1 MATLREYARKRSFDK
16 TPEPKP
22 EVKKDTAAAQKF
34 FCVQRHDATR
44 LHYDF
49 RLEMDGVLK
58 SWAVPKG
65 PSLEPLSKHLAM
77 MVEDHPLDYGN
88 FEGNI
93 PKGEYGGGSVMLWD
107 RGTYELLGDAP
118 GPDQIKRGDLK
129 FRLHGEKVRGE
140 FALVLMKGRGKGN
153 EWLLIKK
160 KDAEAVPGWDV
171 EAHAWSVLTGRT
183 QQEIADNLP
192 AHKQPAAKQAVK
204 TSRPRSP
211 AKKTTKRSKADTED
225 EGEPG
230 GERIDVSTLQ
240 GVRRAPMPSAIT
252 PMLATLADHPP
263 EGDRWLYEVKW
274 DGVRAI
280 CFIEDGRLR
289 ILSRNGNPC
298 ERQYPELTVLP
309 QFVRAGTAILDA
321 EIAVIDEKG
330 RSSFSLIQP
339 RIAVA
344 DPNTI
349 AHLARK
355 TPVTIFVFDLLYLDG
370 YDLRA
375 VQLIDRKRAL
385 QQILS
390 TNDRIRY
397 SEHFAAKG
405 AEMLEAARQ
414 AGLEGVLAK
423 CVDSPYEG
431 RRSRN
436 WLKIKVTQQQEFVIC
451 GFTHGERSYF
461 SSLVLGLYENGKL
474 VHVGQVGTGF
484 NDKNIVDVHKR
495 LEPLITDKSPFTKR
509 PGRMLREVT
518 WVKPELVC
526 QVKFLEF
533 TPDGQ
538 LRAPVFLGLRFDKKP
553 EECVREVPVDSD
565 GRAESLPHQELIA
578 GKPNEATV
586 EIDGRALK
594 FTNLNKVLFPADGI
608 SKRDLIEYY
617 NSVSP
622 YILPHLRDRPLSL
635 KRYPNG
641 IDSDYFFQ
649 KNAEKFAD
657 WVRVEPIDSESR
669 GEPINYVI
677 ANDRATLL
685 YLANLACIDQN
696 PWMSRIGSLDN
707 PDFAL
712 IDLDPV
718 ECPFDMI
725 VEAAQL
731 VRDKL
736 QVVGLE
742 GYPKTTGGD
751 GMHVYIPLEPVY
763 TYDQVRSFAE
773 ILSHLVVNENPALFT
788 TPRAV
793 AKRKKGRVYFDY
805 MQIAQSKTIAAPYV
819 VRAFAGA
826 PVSTPLQWDEVRKGL
841 QPSDFTIRNAPERFE
856 RLGDLFKPVLTR
868 PQRLEDALERLSTVL
883 AAR

>member
-1 MATLREYARKRSFDK
+1 
-16 TPEPKP
+16 
-22 EVKKDTAAAQKF
+22 
-34 FCVQRHDATR
+34 
-44 LHYDF
+44 
-49 RLEMDGVLK
+49 
-58 SWAVPKG
+58 
-65 PSLEPLSKHLAM
+65 
-77 MVEDHPLDYGN
+77 
-88 FEGNI
+88 
-93 PKGEYGGGSVMLWD
+93 
-107 RGTYELLGDAP
+107 
-118 GPDQIKRGDLK
+118 
-129 FRLHGEKVRGE
+129 
-140 FALVLMKGRGKGN
+140 
-153 EWLLIKK
+153 
-160 KDAEAVPGWDV
+160 
-171 EAHAWSVLTGRT
+171 
-183 QQEIADNLP
+183 
-192 AHKQPAAKQAVK
+192 
-204 TSRPRSP
+204 
-211 AKKTTKRSKADTED
+211 
-225 EGEPG
+225 
-230 GERIDVSTLQ
+230 
-240 GVRRAPMPSAIT
+240 
-252 PMLATLADHPP
+252 MLATLADHPP
-263 EGDRWLYEVKW
+263 EGERWLYEVKW
-274 DGVRAI
+274 DGIRAI
-280 CFIEDGRLR
+280 CFIEEGRLR
-289 ILSRNGNPC
+289 IVSRNGNPC

-309 QFVRAGTAILDA
+309 QFVAADSAILDA
-321 EIAVIDEKG
+321 EIAVVDEKG

-370 YDLRA
+370 FDLRS

-385 QQILS
+385 QQIL
-390 TNDRIRY
+390 TTTDRIRY

-405 AEMLEAARQ
+405 AEMVEAARQ

-436 WLKIKVTQQQEFVIC
+436 WLKIKVTRQQEFVIC

-461 SSLVLGLYENGKL
+461 SSLVLGLSEKGKL

-484 NDKNIVDVHKR
+484 NDKNILDTFQR
-495 LEPLITDKSPFTKR
+495 LEPLITEKSPFAKR
-509 PGRMLREVT
+509 SGRMLREVT

-553 EECVREVPVDSD
+553 EECVRETPEPPSPPQMLQA
-565 GRAESLPHQELIA
+565 AESLVDKELIE

-586 EIDGRALK
+586 DVDGRALK

-617 NSVSP
+617 NFVSR
-622 YILPHLRDRPLSL
+622 YILPHLLDRPLSL

-641 IDSDYFFQ
+641 IESDYFFQ
-649 KNAEKFAD
+649 KHAEKFAD

-696 PWMSRIGSLDN
+696 PWMSRVGTLDC

-718 ECPFDMI
+718 ECPFDLL

-736 QVVGLE
+736 QVLGLE

-751 GMHVYIPLEPVY
+751 GMHVYVPLEPVY

-773 ILSHLVVNENPALFT
+773 ILSHLVMNENPALFT

-793 AKRKKGRVYFDY
+793 AKRKRGRVYFDY
-805 MQIAQSKTIAAPYV
+805 MQISQSKTIAAPYV

-826 PVSTPLQWDEVRKGL
+826 PVSTPLAWDEVRKGL
-841 QPSDFTIRNAPERFE
+841 QPSDFTIRNAPARFE
-856 RLGDLFKPVLTR
+856 RLGDLFEPVLTR
-868 PQRLEDALERLSTVL
+868 PQRLEGALERLSTVL
-883 AAR
+883 ATR